1 MIILLI
7 NTYWG
12 IKMFNN
18 TPNKSCFIITPI
30 GNSNSAIRR
39 KIDGLIEEVIEPV
52 LKELK
57 YDVIVSHRISESGS
71 MTNAIIKGVYES
83 DLVIAN
89 LTGNNPN
96 VMYEV
101 ALRHASAK
109 PIIHITENINDLPFD
124 INDQRTIEYTD
135 DMAGAHKLKDDLR
148 NMISNIDFSK
158 LVDNPVTIALEKR
171 NLVNIPEGTTAK
183 DFSDVLYQIKDDINM
198 LKRDVTSLRN
208 KSYHESMEDIIL
220 RNYMENEDVY
230 DYTTSLLKK
239 NIEEQARKARV
250 AARKKGTA
258 EYIEKKELDA

>member
-1 MIILLI
+1 
-7 NTYWG
+7 
-12 IKMFNN
+12 MFNN
-18 TPNKSCFIITPI
+18 TQNRRCFIITPI

-57 YDVIVSHRISESGS
+57 YDVNVSHRISESGS

-148 NMISNIDFSK
+148 NMINKVDYNK
-158 LVDNPVTIALEKR
+158 LVDNPVTLALEKR
-171 NLVNIPEGTTAK
+171 DLVNIPEGTTAK
-183 DFSDVLYQIKDDINM
+183 DFSNVLFQLHDDIKQIKRELAQFKEENKENDKRKNNVKASKKVNVSDIYGI
-198 LKRDVTSLRN
+198 SLFDFDN
-208 KSYHESMEDIIL
+208 
-220 RNYMENEDVY
+220 
-230 DYTTSLLKK
+230 
-239 NIEEQARKARV
+239 EEQ
-250 AARKKGTA
+250 
-258 EYIEKKELDA
+258 EKIFIDATE